1 MKIGKRRKG
10 KEREGGAL
18 KPLVN
23 CFLELLKSKETVMIE
38 EKAFFKDIEFDKRN
52 RVFFRILGRFCK

>member
-1 MKIGKRRKG
+1 MGERGKG
-10 KEREGGAL
+10 KEGTGGAL
-18 KPLVN
+18 KPVVN
-23 CFLELLKSKETVMIE
+23 CFLELLKSKETVMIV